1 MLEIFQEYRKGGIT
15 MWTIN
20 RGLRAVAGTF
30 ILTSLFL
37 SMVHSR
43 YWLLFT
49 AFVGINLFQSGFTN
63 WCGMMKILRR
73 FGLKEGEL
81 EGAFGESHQCDRH
94 ISTLN

>member
-30 ILTSLFL
+30 ILISLFL

-49 AFVGINLFQSGFTN
+49 AFVGINLF
-63 WCGMMKILRR
+63 
-73 FGLKEGEL
+73 
-81 EGAFGESHQCDRH
+81 
-94 ISTLN
+94 

>member
-1 MLEIFQEYRKGGIT
+1 

-20 RGLRAVAGTF
+20 RGLRTVAGTF
-30 ILTSLFL
+30 ILSSLFL
-37 SMVHSR
+37 SILHSR

-63 WCGMMKILRR
+63 CCSMMKILKR

-81 EGAFGESHQCDRH
+81 QDVLKDAPQCARH
-94 ISTLN
+94 DVTGYRI